1 MTEDFMVYT
10 EDSEITL
17 LIVEDDD
24 DHAELIQTHLSES
37 GISNPMLRFSNG
49 KIALDYLQK
58 EKESKS
64 QKYFLVLLDIRMPI
78 MSGVELLKELK
89 QDNQLKKIPVI
100 MLTTT
105 DDEREIEECYLLGC
119 NSYITKPLDFKKFIE
134 MLKRLG
140 LFLQIIKIS
149 RVC

>member
-1 MTEDFMVYT
+1 MIYT

-24 DHAELIQTHLSES
+24 DHAELIQTHLNES
-37 GISNPMLRFSNG
+37 GISNPMFRFPNG
-49 KIALDYLQK
+49 KAALDYLQS
-58 EKESKS
+58 EKDAKS
-64 QKYFLVLLDIRMPI
+64 QKYFLILLDIRMPI
-78 MSGVELLKELK
+78 MTGVDLLRILK
-89 QDNQLKKIPVI
+89 QDEILKKIPVI

-119 NSYITKPLDFKKFIE
+119 NSYITKPLDFKKFVE

>member
-1 MTEDFMVYT
+1 MVYT